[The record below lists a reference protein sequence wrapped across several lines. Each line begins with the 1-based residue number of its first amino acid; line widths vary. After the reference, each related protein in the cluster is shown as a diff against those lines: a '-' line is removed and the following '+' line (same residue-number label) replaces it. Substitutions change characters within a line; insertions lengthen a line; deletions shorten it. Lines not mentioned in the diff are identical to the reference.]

1 MLFNFWRKKQRPLPQ
16 QVLQPQ
22 ELAVVT
28 GGHRNFLRS
37 LFDMPA
43 RLSLGRQ
50 LREVRLLDI
59 SLKGA
64 LVDAPGFYGQVGGR
78 GRLRLSLAPTILI
91 SMDVVVA
98 RTQGHKLGLRC
109 VHIDLDSLT
118 HLRKLVERNADDPM
132 LLGRDL
138 ARLIG
143 MS

>member
-1 MLFNFWRKKQRPLPQ
+1 MIFKAWRQGLRQKTR
-16 QVLQPQ
+16 QVQ
-22 ELAVVT
+22 EPTVVAS
-28 GGHRNFLRS
+28 GHRHFLRS
-37 LFDMPA
+37 IFEMPV
-43 RLSLGRQ
+43 RLSLGSQ

-64 LVDAPGFYGQVGGR
+64 LVDAPGFYGQIGGR
-78 GRLRLSLAPTILI
+78 GRLRLTLAPTILI

-98 RTQGHKLGLRC
+98 RTQGHQLGLRC

-118 HLRKLVERNADDPM
+118 HLRKLVERNSDDPM
-132 LLGRDL
+132 QFGGDL

>member
-1 MLFNFWRKKQRPLPQ
+1 MLFNFWFKKKQRPVIEPL
-16 QVLQPQ
+16 Q
-22 ELAVVT
+22 ELAPVT
-28 GGHRNFLRS
+28 GAHRHFLRS
-37 LFDMPA
+37 IFDMPV
-43 RLSLGRQ
+43 RLSIGRQ

-78 GRLRLSLAPTILI
+78 GRLRLTLAPTVLI

-98 RTQGHKLGLRC
+98 RTQGHHLGLRC

-118 HLRKLVERNADDPM
+118 HLRKLMERNTDDP
-132 LLGRDL
+132 LRLGSEL

-143 MS
+143 